1 MKSSFSRYW
10 LLTAAAVLV
19 FASAAFAQSIDVTGV
34 GTNPVVVGNV
44 YVDPYSGSVSGGPTT
59 PVVCDDWS
67 DNTNLNSPWNV
78 TISTINSTGLHGTP
92 LFGASLG
99 PAGQQTL
106 YQELAFL
113 TTMLLQNNGNSNEQA
128 GISFAIWQLTY
139 GLSANVDPTS
149 PYYYLFGGGPT
160 NSAAHGTAAEDAA
173 YNAANQALQAAI
185 ASNSLGGAYAFEILT
200 PNPKGPSEGQEF
212 LVQTPEASTILM
224 FGAGVLG
231 LLAMAFF
238 FRRNAFQPAS

>member
-19 FASAAFAQSIDVTGV
+19 FASVSFGQSIDVTGV
-34 GTNPVVVGNV
+34 GTNPTVVGNV
-44 YVDPYSGSVSGGPTT
+44 YVDPYSGSVSGGPTV
-59 PVVCDDWS
+59 PVICDDWS

-99 PAGQQTL
+99 TAGQQTL
-106 YQELAFL
+106 YQEVAFL
-113 TTMLLQNNGNSNEQA
+113 STMLLQDNGNSNEQA

-139 GLSANVDPTS
+139 GLSTNVDPVS
-149 PYYYLFGGGPT
+149 PHDYLFGNP
-160 NSAAHGTAAEDAA
+160 SLSLAAHGTAAEQAA
-173 YNAANQALQAAI
+173 YNAANAALQAAI

-200 PNPKGPSEGQEF
+200 PNPTGPSEGQEF
-212 LVQTPEASTILM
+212 LVQTPEASTIVM
-224 FGAGVLG
+224 FAAGVLG
-231 LLAMAFF
+231 LLAMAFC
-238 FRRNAFQPAS
+238 FRRHELQPAS